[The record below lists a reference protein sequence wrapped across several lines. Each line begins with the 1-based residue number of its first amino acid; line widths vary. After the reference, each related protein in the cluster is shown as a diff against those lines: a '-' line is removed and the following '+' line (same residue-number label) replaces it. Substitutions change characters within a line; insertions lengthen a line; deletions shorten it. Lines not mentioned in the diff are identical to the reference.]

1 GVLKSTPDDAVVSLD
16 MIVLLT
22 MFAFNASCSE
32 IPAPSQP
39 ATLLVMMLLVTFT
52 AYHCAGVVGKLITS
66 EPLTFCKRR
75 PPPLPL
81 SAALPMIRLALI
93 TRPGPVPSPGILG
106 VGGTQ
111 SASVVSRHGG
121 STSGAPVTRIAPPL
135 AGMVGLVLVS
145 N

>member
-1 GVLKSTPDDAVVSLD
+1 MLTRPAACGVDVVTQVCGGPVPYGHGPCELARGAPSVLKSTPDDAVVSLD

-66 EPLTFCKRR
+66 EPRSEEHTSELQ
-75 PPPLPL
+75 
-81 SAALPMIRLALI
+81 SPMYLVCRLLLEKKKPTI
-93 TRPGPVPSPGILG
+93 
-106 VGGTQ
+106 
-111 SASVVSRHGG
+111 
-121 STSGAPVTRIAPPL
+121 
-135 AGMVGLVLVS
+135 
-145 N
+145 